1 MAQLEQQILRGTL
14 DLLILR
20 AVSEGPAHGY
30 QIARW
35 VGRATDDV
43 LKLEDGSLYPALY
56 RLEDRGYVSAE
67 WKLTEDRRRAKYY
80 RLTAS
85 GRKQLREETASW
97 ARYARAIFAALDTGA
112 TPATA

>member
-1 MAQLEQQILRGTL
+1 MPALEQQILRGTL

-35 VGRATDDV
+35 VARATDDV

-56 RLEDRGYVSAE
+56 RLEERGHITAD
-67 WKLTEDRRRAKYY
+67 WQLTEDRRRAKYY
-80 RLTAS
+80 KLTAS

-97 ARYARAIFAALDTGA
+97 ARYARAIFRALDTSA

>member
-1 MAQLEQQILRGTL
+1 MAGLEQQILRGTL

-20 AVSEGPAHGY
+20 AVSEQPAHGY

-35 VGRATDDV
+35 VARATDDV

-56 RLEDRGYVSAE
+56 RLEDRGYITAD
-67 WKLTEDRRRAKYY
+67 WQLTQDRRRAKYY
-80 RLTAS
+80 KLTS
-85 GRKQLREETASW
+85 TGRKQLREETARW
-97 ARYARAIFAALDTGA
+97 RRYAKAIFTALATGA